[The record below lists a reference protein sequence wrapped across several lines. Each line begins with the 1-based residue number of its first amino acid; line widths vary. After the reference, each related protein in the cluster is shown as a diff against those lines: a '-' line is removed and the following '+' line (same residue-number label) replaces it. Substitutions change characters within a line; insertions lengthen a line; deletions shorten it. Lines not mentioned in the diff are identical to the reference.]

1 MNTKIRHTKSTSGR
15 THRLTVTKPGRTPM
29 VVSLRYQSAPLFDD
43 QVQGDLIRKFWDT
56 YDFHTTG
63 PIGRVPDSVRIDPA
77 CDEEERGWAK
87 PAERSPEDVADAVL
101 DAHRIQPRWV
111 RNREQIKSL
120 IAEAVAADR
129 ATRA

>member
-1 MNTKIRHTKSTSGR
+1 MATKIRHTKSTSGR
-15 THRLTVTKPGRTPM
+15 THRLTVTKTGQEPM
-29 VVSLRYQSAPLFDD
+29 VVSLRYQSTPLFDD
-43 QVQGDLIRKFWDT
+43 QVQGDLIRKFWNT
-56 YDFHTTG
+56 FGFQHTG
-63 PIGRVPDSVRIDPA
+63 PLGRVADSPRIDPA

-87 PAERSPEDVADAVL
+87 PAERSPEEVAEAVL
-101 DAHRIQPRWV
+101 DAHHIQPRWV